1 MSIREVIKD
10 IYFVGSIDWDRRLFD
25 ELIPLP
31 DGTSYN
37 SYLIK
42 TNDKI
47 VLIDSVDPTKKIELI
62 NNLKELNI
70 DKLDYIISQHA
81 EQDHSGAIPD
91 ILEIY
96 NDAKVITN
104 EKGKELLMTHLHIS
118 ENKFHVINDGEVLK
132 IGNKTFKFI
141 FTPWVHWPETFVTY
155 LVEDKILFTCDFFGS
170 HIATSSIFV
179 DDPSKAE
186 ESAKRYYAEIMM
198 PFRNI
203 IVKNLEKIKNLD
215 IKIIAPSHG
224 YVYDRPEFI
233 VNLYKE
239 WVSDSVKNKI
249 TILFVSMH
257 GSTKNIVDFITKKF
271 VESGIEVKRFNL
283 TNSDI
288 GEIAMSLVDSASVI
302 FATPTVLTGPHPLA
316 FYASYI
322 MSALK
327 PKTKFIGIVGSFG
340 WGGQTVNIIKETLK
354 NLKAE
359 YLGDVLIK
367 GDPNIE
373 DYEKLNNFVNSF
385 LNKHKELNLL

>member
-91 ILEIY
+91 LLEIY

-354 NLKAE
+354 NLKVE